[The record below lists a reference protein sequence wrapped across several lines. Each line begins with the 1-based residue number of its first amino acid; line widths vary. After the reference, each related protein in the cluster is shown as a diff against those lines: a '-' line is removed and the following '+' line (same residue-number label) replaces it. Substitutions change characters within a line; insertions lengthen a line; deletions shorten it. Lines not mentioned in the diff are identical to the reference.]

1 MKKNKFDGLL
11 SLADAAEKFGKAE
24 TTLRNL
30 INLGRFEIGV
40 EVKKFGKQWVFDEDA
55 LERYYNKLNSRQGD

>member
-40 EVKKFGKQWVFDEDA
+40 EVKKFGKKKYQKRD
-55 LERYYNKLNSRQGD
+55 KLNLSHIV